1 MLKIGRPRNQRKI
14 NFCPSVTFFKPA
26 GISLRQLEIVVLEME
41 EGEALRLC
49 HLNNLNQ
56 TSAAKKMQ
64 TSQATF
70 SRILERAYIKLADAM
85 VHGKAIRIE

>member
-1 MLKIGRPRNQRKI
+1 MSRPRRQRRVKF
-14 NFCPSVTFFKPA
+14 NPPVSFFKPA
-26 GISLRQLEIVVLEME
+26 GIPLRQLETVVLDVE

-49 HLNNLNQ
+49 HSDNLDQ
-56 TSAAKKMQ
+56 TTAAKQMQ

-70 SRILERAYIKLADAM
+70 SRIIQRAYAKLADAM

>member
-1 MLKIGRPRNQRKI
+1 MGRPRNQRKVE
-14 NFCPSVTFFKPA
+14 FRPPVTFFKPA
-26 GISLRQLEIVVLEME
+26 GIPLRQLEIVVLERE

-49 HLNNLNQ
+49 HLNNLDQ
-56 TSAAKKMQ
+56 TVAAKKMR

-70 SRILERAYIKLADAM
+70 SRILQRAYTKLADAI

>member
-1 MLKIGRPRNQRKI
+1 MARPREQRKV
-14 NFCPSVTFFKPA
+14 NFCPLVTFFKPA
-26 GISLRQLEIVVLEME
+26 GIPLRQLDIVVLDLE

-49 HLNNLNQ
+49 HLDNLGQ
-56 TSAAKKMQ
+56 TAAAKKMR

-70 SRILERAYIKLADAM
+70 SRILQRAYNKLADAM